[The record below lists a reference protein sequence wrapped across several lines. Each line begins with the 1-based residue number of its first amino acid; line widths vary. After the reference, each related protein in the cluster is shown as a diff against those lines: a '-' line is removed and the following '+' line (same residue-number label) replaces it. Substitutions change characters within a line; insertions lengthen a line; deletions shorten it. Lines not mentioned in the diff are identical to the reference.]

1 MECDNTHRF
10 GINIRS
16 IHNIRYFTF
25 SILGDKKMKNLA
37 IILSTTSLLI
47 SGALC
52 YGAYVTYQKAQK
64 ILDNPE
70 EFVGAVV
77 EKQVSKAFEKLPIP
91 KLNTE
96 KFKLP
101 F

>member
-1 MECDNTHRF
+1 
-10 GINIRS
+10 
-16 IHNIRYFTF
+16 
-25 SILGDKKMKNLA
+25 MKNIA
-37 IILSTTSLLI
+37 IILSTTSLAI

-52 YGAYVTYQKAQK
+52 YGAYITYQKAQK
-64 ILDNPE
+64 ILNNPE

-77 EKQVSKAFEKLPIP
+77 EKQVNKVFEKLPIP

-96 KFKLP
+96 KFKL

>member
-1 MECDNTHRF
+1 
-10 GINIRS
+10 
-16 IHNIRYFTF
+16 
-25 SILGDKKMKNLA
+25 MKNIA
-37 IILSTTSLLI
+37 VVFSTLSLVL

-52 YGAYVTYQKAQK
+52 VGAYVTYKKAEA
-64 ILDNPE
+64 ILNNPE

-77 EKQVSKAFEKLPIP
+77 EKQVNKAFEKLPIP
-91 KLNTE
+91 KINTQ

>member
-1 MECDNTHRF
+1 
-10 GINIRS
+10 
-16 IHNIRYFTF
+16 
-25 SILGDKKMKNLA
+25 MKHLA
-37 IILSTTSLLI
+37 LILSTTSLLI

-70 EFVGAVV
+70 QFVGAVV
-77 EKQVSKAFEKLPIP
+77 EKQVTKAFEKLPIP
-91 KLNTE
+91 KLNTGSI
-96 KFKLP
+96 KFP

>member
-1 MECDNTHRF
+1 
-10 GINIRS
+10 
-16 IHNIRYFTF
+16 
-25 SILGDKKMKNLA
+25 MKNLA
-37 IILSTTSLLI
+37 IILSATSLTV

-70 EFVGAVV
+70 EFVGTVV
-77 EKQVSKAFEKLPIP
+77 ERQVNKAFEKLPIP

>member
-1 MECDNTHRF
+1 
-10 GINIRS
+10 
-16 IHNIRYFTF
+16 
-25 SILGDKKMKNLA
+25 MKNLA

-77 EKQVSKAFEKLPIP
+77 EGQIKKILDVSIVPNLKNNI
-91 KLNTE
+91 
-96 KFKLP
+96 KFP

>member
-1 MECDNTHRF
+1 
-10 GINIRS
+10 
-16 IHNIRYFTF
+16 
-25 SILGDKKMKNLA
+25 MKNLA
-37 IILSTTSLLI
+37 LILSTTSLAI
-47 SGALC
+47 SVALC

-77 EKQVSKAFEKLPIP
+77 EKQVNKAFEKLPIP

-96 KFKLP
+96 KFKL

>member
-1 MECDNTHRF
+1 
-10 GINIRS
+10 
-16 IHNIRYFTF
+16 
-25 SILGDKKMKNLA
+25 MKNIA
-37 IILSTTSLLI
+37 VVFSTLSLVL

-52 YGAYVTYQKAQK
+52 VGAYMTYKKAEA
-64 ILDNPE
+64 ILNNPE

-91 KLNTE
+91 KLNTG
-96 KFKLP
+96 KFQLP

>member
-1 MECDNTHRF
+1 
-10 GINIRS
+10 
-16 IHNIRYFTF
+16 
-25 SILGDKKMKNLA
+25 MKQLSL
-37 IILSTTSLLI
+37 ILSITSLSI
-47 SGALC
+47 SVAIGV
-52 YGAYVTYQKAQK
+52 GAYVSYQKAQK

-77 EKQVSKAFEKLPIP
+77 EKQVNKAFEKLPIP

-96 KFKLP
+96 KFKL

>member
-1 MECDNTHRF
+1 
-10 GINIRS
+10 
-16 IHNIRYFTF
+16 
-25 SILGDKKMKNLA
+25 MKHLSL
-37 IILSTTSLLI
+37 ILSITSLSI
-47 SGALC
+47 SAAIGV
-52 YGAYVTYQKAQK
+52 GAYITYQKAQK

-70 EFVGAVV
+70 EFIGKVVDRQV
-77 EKQVSKAFEKLPIP
+77 EKALEKLPIP

>member
-1 MECDNTHRF
+1 MNKLA
-10 GINIRS
+10 
-16 IHNIRYFTF
+16 
-25 SILGDKKMKNLA
+25 LG
-37 IILSTTSLLI
+37 LSVLSL
-47 SGALC
+47 SVSAVLC
-52 YGAYVTYQKAQK
+52 YGAYITYQKAQK

-77 EKQVSKAFEKLPIP
+77 EKQISKALGKLPIP

>member
-1 MECDNTHRF
+1 MNKLA
-10 GINIRS
+10 
-16 IHNIRYFTF
+16 
-25 SILGDKKMKNLA
+25 LG
-37 IILSTTSLLI
+37 LSVLSLSI

-52 YGAYVTYQKAQK
+52 YGAYATYQKAQK

-77 EKQVSKAFEKLPIP
+77 EKQVSKALQKLPIP
-91 KLNTE
+91 KLNTG
-96 KFKLP
+96 KFQLP

>member
-1 MECDNTHRF
+1 
-10 GINIRS
+10 
-16 IHNIRYFTF
+16 
-25 SILGDKKMKNLA
+25 MKNIA
-37 IILSTTSLLI
+37 VVFSTLSLVL

-52 YGAYVTYQKAQK
+52 VGAYVTYKKAES
-64 ILDNPE
+64 ILNNPE

-77 EKQVSKAFEKLPIP
+77 EKQVNKAFEKLPIP
-91 KLNTE
+91 KLNTQ

>member
-1 MECDNTHRF
+1 MN
-10 GINIRS
+10 
-16 IHNIRYFTF
+16 
-25 SILGDKKMKNLA
+25 KLA
-37 IILSTTSLLI
+37 LALSVLSLSI

-52 YGAYVTYQKAQK
+52 YGAYITYQKAQK

-77 EKQVSKAFEKLPIP
+77 EKQVSKALEKLSIP
-91 KLNTE
+91 KLNSNV
-96 KFKLP
+96 FKLP

>member
-1 MECDNTHRF
+1 MKHLALAL
-10 GINIRS
+10 S
-16 IHNIRYFTF
+16 I
-25 SILGDKKMKNLA
+25 
-37 IILSTTSLLI
+37 TSLTI
-47 SGALC
+47 SGALA

-70 EFVGAVV
+70 AFVGAVV
-77 EKQVSKAFEKLPIP
+77 EKQVTKAFEKLPIP

>member
-1 MECDNTHRF
+1 MR
-10 GINIRS
+10 NIALV
-16 IHNIRYFTF
+16 F
-25 SILGDKKMKNLA
+25 ST
-37 IILSTTSLLI
+37 LSLVL

-52 YGAYVTYQKAQK
+52 VGAYVTYKKAEA
-64 ILDNPE
+64 ILNDPE

-91 KLNTE
+91 KLNIKE
-96 KFKLP
+96 FKMP

>member
-1 MECDNTHRF
+1 
-10 GINIRS
+10 
-16 IHNIRYFTF
+16 
-25 SILGDKKMKNLA
+25 MKHLSL
-37 IILSTTSLLI
+37 ILSITSLGI
-47 SGALC
+47 SAAIGV
-52 YGAYVTYQKAQK
+52 GAYITYQKAQK

-70 EFVGAVV
+70 AFVGAVV
-77 EKQVSKAFEKLPIP
+77 EKQVNIAFEKLPIP